1 MAYGFEQKQAK
12 IDSDVKAY
20 LDENMHFEAWTMII
34 RHFDG
39 KTSDEW
45 DDLYEQLE
53 KECYKKT
60 TKLTDEDQETL
71 QAEYTYYRNE
81 ARQEFEN
88 HGGILNSNPTTIQME
103 A

>member
-1 MAYGFEQKQAK
+1 MAYGYEQKIAK
-12 IDSDVKAY
+12 MDSDVKTY
-20 LDENMHFEAWTMII
+20 LDENMIFEAWTMII

-81 ARQEFEN
+81 ARQEVEIM
-88 HGGILNSNPTTIQME
+88 GGGNFKF
-103 A
+103 